1 MKIKENASSSKQLEE
16 LQSASPNSEIF
27 LVGVI
32 SSHNFPFYV
41 LRRFAVTSKFF
52 NKSRDV
58 SVPVPFVFSFDTPF
72 VFYYCNNESPVDKQA
87 ISPSTE
93 PVVYPTRHTKNETVC
108 ANDCSGNHR

>member
-1 MKIKENASSSKQLEE
+1 MKIKEIASSSKQLEE

-41 LRRFAVTSKFF
+41 LRRFVVTSKFF

-58 SVPVPFVFSFDTPF
+58 SVPVPHVSCCRQRFLLSRLKG
-72 VFYYCNNESPVDKQA
+72 NWRQ
-87 ISPSTE
+87 PS
-93 PVVYPTRHTKNETVC
+93 RL
-108 ANDCSGNHR
+108 